1 MNDLLLPVVVVH
13 GIGSGENKD
22 RAGFSTVLSRNVDEV
37 SRPVTRVGPFEEVA
51 KINAINDPKNSD
63 GIYWQE
69 ALWESENNTADAVIE
84 FITDR
89 FSLPG
94 WLTKNAI
101 DLLTDVPLYMGV
113 NGKKIRKAVRDVI
126 KLHPNCIVVGH
137 SLGSVIAADV
147 LQEERLKGGV
157 NKLPVSALITLGS
170 PLNLLGMRN
179 KMEKAFPFKWHN
191 YYYPSDPIAIKGGL
205 KPADFPGVK
214 NHKLNAGETF
224 AVSHTSYWSS
234 TVLAFSVYKLTV
246 MG

>member
-22 RAGFSTVLSRNVDEV
+22 RAGFSGTLSRNVDEV
-37 SRPVTRVGPFEEVA
+37 SRPVTRVGPFEDVA
-51 KINAINDPKNSD
+51 KVNAINDPKNPD

-84 FITDR
+84 FITER

-94 WLTKNAI
+94 WLSRDAI
-101 DLLTDVPLYMGV
+101 DLLTDVPLYLGV

-126 KLHPNCIVVGH
+126 KLHPGCIVIGH
-137 SLGSVIAADV
+137 SLGSVIAVDV
-147 LQEERLKGGV
+147 LQEERLKEGA

-191 YYYPSDPIAIKGGL
+191 YYYPGDPIAIKGGL

-234 TVLAFSVYKLTV
+234 TVLAFSVYKSTV
-246 MG
+246 TG

>member
-22 RAGFSTVLSRNVDEV
+22 RAGFSTVLSRNVDEL
-37 SRPVTRVGPFEEVA
+37 SRPVTRVGPFEDVP
-51 KINAINDPKNSD
+51 KVNAANDPGNPD

-84 FITDR
+84 FITER

-94 WLTKNAI
+94 WLSREAI
-101 DLLTDVPLYMGV
+101 DLLTDVPLYLGV
-113 NGKKIRKAVRDVI
+113 NGSKIRKAVREVI
-126 KLHPNCIVVGH
+126 EQHPGCIVIGH
-137 SLGSVIAADV
+137 SLGSVIAVDV
-147 LQEERLKGGV
+147 LQEERLKDGA
-157 NKLPVSALITLGS
+157 NKLQVSGLVTLGS

-205 KPADFPGVK
+205 KPARFPGVK

-234 TVLAFSVYKLTV
+234 TVLAFSVYKLT
-246 MG
+246 MTG

>member
-22 RAGFSTVLSRNVDEV
+22 RAGFSTVLSRNVDEL
-37 SRPVTRVGPFEEVA
+37 SRPVTRVGPFEDVP
-51 KINAINDPKNSD
+51 KVNATNDPGNPD

-84 FITDR
+84 FITER

-94 WLTKNAI
+94 WLSREAI
-101 DLLTDVPLYMGV
+101 DLLTDVPLYLGV
-113 NGKKIRKAVRDVI
+113 NGSKIRKAVREVI
-126 KLHPNCIVVGH
+126 EQHPGCIVIGH
-137 SLGSVIAADV
+137 SLGSVIAVDV
-147 LQEERLKGGV
+147 LQEERLKDGA
-157 NKLPVSALITLGS
+157 NKLPVSGLITLGS

-205 KPADFPGVK
+205 KPARFPGVK

-234 TVLAFSVYKLTV
+234 TVLAFSVYKLT
-246 MG
+246 MTG

>member
-22 RAGFSTVLSRNVDEV
+22 RAGFSSVLSRNVDEV
-37 SRPVTRVGPFEEVA
+37 SRPVTRVGPFEDIK
-51 KINAINDPKNSD
+51 KINAANDPKNPD

-84 FITDR
+84 FITER
-89 FSLPG
+89 FGLPG
-94 WLTKNAI
+94 WLSGEAI
-101 DLLTDVPLYMGV
+101 DLLTDVPLYLGV

-126 KLHPNCIVVGH
+126 RQHPGCIVIGH

-157 NKLPVSALITLGS
+157 NKLPVSALVTLGS

-179 KMEKAFPFKWHN
+179 EMAEAFPFKWHN
-191 YYYPSDPIAIKGGL
+191 YYYPSDPIAIRGGL
-205 KPADFPGVK
+205 KPANFPGVK

-234 TVLAFSVYKLTV
+234 TVLAFSVYKLT
-246 MG
+246 MMR

>member
-22 RAGFSTVLSRNVDEV
+22 RAGFSTVLSRNVDEL
-37 SRPVTRVGPFEEVA
+37 SRPVTRVGPFEDVH
-51 KINAINDPKNSD
+51 KVNATNDPGNPD

-84 FITDR
+84 FITER

-94 WLTKNAI
+94 WLSREAI
-101 DLLTDVPLYMGV
+101 DLLTDVPLYLGV
-113 NGKKIRKAVRDVI
+113 NGNKIRKAVRAVI
-126 KLHPNCIVVGH
+126 KQHPGCIVIGH
-137 SLGSVIAADV
+137 SLGSVIAVDV
-147 LQEERLKGGV
+147 LQEERLKDGV
-157 NKLPVSALITLGS
+157 NKLPVSGLITLGS

-179 KMEKAFPFKWHN
+179 KMEAAFPFKWHN

-205 KPADFPGVK
+205 KPARFPGVK